1 MKTVIRVVIDTNILV
16 SALLTAGANRQVIRT
31 CLMGQMRPLIG
42 SALFLEYEDLLA
54 REDLYRKS
62 LLNADERRELFAAF
76 LNVCEWV
83 QVYYL
88 WRPNLRDEGDNH
100 LMELAVAGGASFLA
114 TNNLRDLK
122 SGELRF
128 PSIRIVSPKELL
140 EEL

>member
-1 MKTVIRVVIDTNILV
+1 MIRVVIDTNILV

-42 SALFLEYEDLLA
+42 STLFLEYEDLLA
-54 REDLYRKS
+54 RQDLYRKS

-76 LNVCEWV
+76 LSVCEWV

>member
-1 MKTVIRVVIDTNILV
+1 
-16 SALLTAGANRQVIRT
+16 
-31 CLMGQMRPLIG
+31 MGQMRPLIG

-54 REDLYRKS
+54 RQDLYRKS
-62 LLNADERRELFAAF
+62 LLINADERRELFAAF

-100 LMELAVAGGASFLA
+100 LIELAVAGGASFLA

-122 SGELRF
+122 SGELSF

>member
-1 MKTVIRVVIDTNILV
+1 MKPVIRVVIDTNILV

-42 SALFLEYEDLLA
+42 STLFLEYEDLLA
-54 REDLYRKS
+54 RQDLYRKS

-76 LNVCEWV
+76 LSVCEWV

-100 LMELAVAGGASFLA
+100 LIELAVAGGASFLA

>member
-1 MKTVIRVVIDTNILV
+1 VIDTNILV
-16 SALLTAGANRQVIRT
+16 SALLTAGPNRQVIRA
-31 CLMGQMRPLIG
+31 CLLGRLQPLIG

-54 REDLYRKS
+54 RTALFRRS
-62 LLNADERRELFAAF
+62 LLDQDERREWFAAF
-76 LNVCEWV
+76 VSVCEWV
-83 QVYYL
+83 EVYYL

-100 LMELAVAGGASFLA
+100 LMELAVAGGAEYIV

-128 PSIRIVSPKELL
+128 PSIRVRSPQEVL

>member
-1 MKTVIRVVIDTNILV
+1 MIRVVIDTNILV
-16 SALLTAGANRQVIRT
+16 SALLMAGANRQVIRA
-31 CLMGQMRPLIG
+31 CLMGRMRPLIG

-54 REDLYRKS
+54 RQDLYRKS
-62 LLNADERRELFAAF
+62 LLNAGELFAAF

-100 LMELAVAGGASFLA
+100 LIELAVAGGASFLA